1 MEISLSLKSKHKIQ
15 RIFLKLLVKTNV
27 KDVENIANY
36 LLYAVVKQ
44 SLIVHNNVNK
54 EIKDFILKI
63 VNLHNNNN

>member
-1 MEISLSLKSKHKIQ
+1 MEISLSLKSNHKIQ
-15 RIFLKLLVKTNV
+15 RIFLKLLDKINV
-27 KDVENIANY
+27 KDVENIVNY
-36 LLYAVVKQ
+36 LLYVVVKQ

>member
-1 MEISLSLKSKHKIQ
+1 MEISLSLKNNHKIQ
-15 RIFLKLLVKTNV
+15 HIFLKLLDKINV

>member
-1 MEISLSLKSKHKIQ
+1 MEISLSLKSNHKIQ
-15 RIFLKLLVKTNV
+15 RIFLKLLDKINV